1 MNTNTPIDW
10 PHEEIKAAFAE
21 EMAQRQ
27 DLLIMNLSTLDGFK
41 IAHANQAT
49 NAVESDKVAAIA
61 SSLCALSNSVAREML
76 NSRLDIINVEADDG
90 HVLFLNVNLRKL
102 KGVLTVTAHKDISL
116 AEARYV
122 AKRLKT
128 RLEEVMTE
136 RFGMI

>member
-10 PHEEIKAAFAE
+10 PDEEIKAAFAE

-76 NSRLDIINVEADDG
+76 NS
-90 HVLFLNVNLRKL
+90 
-102 KGVLTVTAHKDISL
+102 
-116 AEARYV
+116 
-122 AKRLKT
+122 
-128 RLEEVMTE
+128 
-136 RFGMI
+136 